1 MAFTDLTWT
10 AGFWNEETQSNVGF
24 ESQWEAS
31 NGYLLC
37 VRTELPGT
45 GGTIPATATGA
56 GQLYDCEV
64 YSWDR
69 AENSEAVAVSSEYG
83 VDATRVEAIMGE
95 VNAIAL
101 PEVEE
106 TTTTTTTAAPGPSP
120 QWD

>member
-1 MAFTDLTWT
+1 MAFADLTWT
-10 AGFWNEETQSNVGF
+10 AGFWNEEAQANMGF
-24 ESQWEAS
+24 ESQWYGS
-31 NGYLLC
+31 NGYLLR
-37 VRTELPGT
+37 VRTKVHGT
-45 GGTIPATATGA
+45 DHPVPATATEA

-69 AENSEAVAVSSEYG
+69 TENSEAVSSEYG

-95 VNAIAL
+95 VDAIAL

-106 TTTTTTTAAPGPSP
+106 TTTTTTIAPGPPP

>member
-1 MAFTDLTWT
+1 MAFADLTWT
-10 AGFWNEETQSNVGF
+10 AGFLNEETQANMGF
-24 ESQWEAS
+24 WSEWEGS
-31 NGYLLC
+31 NGYLLR
-37 VRTELPGT
+37 VRTEIYGT
-45 GGTIPATATGA
+45 EDPVPATATEA

-69 AENSEAVAVSSEYG
+69 GENSEAVSSEYG
-83 VDATRVEAIMGE
+83 VDAARVEAIMGE

-106 TTTTTTTAAPGPSP
+106 TTTTTTIAPGPAP